1 MALGFPKDQ
10 RSQMMLI
17 LVVLALGG
25 GYAYY
30 DYVHSP
36 AADAIDLLQKRY
48 DSLSAVVD
56 KAKAD
61 LANGSVEDLRRK
73 ADEYAADLVLMRQLV
88 PEKNDVPNLLD
99 DISTKMKIRGVTQQ
113 QFSPMSVDH
122 GTPFDTYQYKLSV
135 YGHYDQ
141 LGEFLADIAS
151 MPRIVVPQNVSL
163 KPATANV
170 MKLLGDT
177 LGGLLEADLT
187 LRTFVKAQAP
197 PTPAKKP
204 PAAAPA
210 APAKT
215 GGAP

>member
-1 MALGFPKDQ
+1 
-10 RSQMMLI
+10 MLI
-17 LVVLALGG
+17 LVILALGG
-25 GYAYY
+25 GYA
-30 DYVHSP
+30 DWTYVHSP
-36 AADAIDLLQKRY
+36 ASTAIDLQQKKY
-48 DSLSAVVD
+48 DSLSNVVD

-113 QFSPMSVDH
+113 QFAPASVDK
-122 GTPFDTYQYKLSV
+122 GSPFDTYQYKLSV

-141 LGEFLADIAS
+141 LGEFFADIAS

-163 KPATANV
+163 KAATPNV

-187 LRTFVKAQAP
+187 LRTYVKSQAP
-197 PTPAKKP
+197 PAPVRK
-204 PAAAPA
+204 PAAA

-215 GGAP
+215 GGAQ